1 MSRRVTL
8 DEYLEGVVDEHTEA
22 ADEELRLLVTEAQV
36 HAVGL
41 FFIDGMVGLIQCLRD
56 ERGTSLPR
64 ETKGEQ
70 SDEVTDEIGTHRDDF
85 LN

>member
-1 MSRRVTL
+1 MSRRLTL
-8 DEYLEGVVDEHTEA
+8 DQYLKGVVDEHTEA

-41 FFIDGMVGLIQCLRD
+41 FFIDGMVGLIQCLRN

-64 ETKGEQ
+64 ETKDEQ
-70 SDEVTDEIGTHRDDF
+70 SDEVTDEIASDQDDSI
-85 LN
+85 N